1 VTEPAD
7 PARSSGPP
15 TSRAS
20 PPILVLV
27 GPQDLVNIAGAVR
40 LAQNFGIEQMR
51 LVQPAVFDPWRIEGI
66 AHNTADFVARITL
79 HDSLADATRDCV
91 YLAGLTARE
100 RTAKRSVLR
109 PRAVAAQLAAASL
122 GGPVALVAGREDRGL
137 SNEEL
142 DHCQTLVTIE
152 TAPDHRS
159 LNLAHAVGILCYE
172 AWLARHG
179 REAALKP
186 PRREAHP
193 APSERLELLFRDWE
207 RALWAIEFFKTRRAE
222 TVMRSVREALFRAE
236 LDWREASLLRAMALE
251 TVRYLERNGTPFEIP
266 EALRDVGR
274 GEGAG
279 NRKQAAGEEG
289 TDS

>member
-1 VTEPAD
+1 MSPS
-7 PARSSGPP
+7 P
-15 TSRAS
+15 

-27 GPQDLVNIAGAVR
+27 GTQDVVNIAGAVR
-40 LAQNFGIEQMR
+40 LARNFGIQQMR

-66 AHNTADFVARITL
+66 AHNTADFVSRITL

-91 YLAGLTARE
+91 YLAALTARE
-100 RTAKRSVLR
+100 RTAKRRVLR
-109 PRAVAAQLAAASL
+109 PRAGALELANRAAE
-122 GGPVALVAGREDRGL
+122 GPVALVAGREDRGL

-142 DHCQTLVTIE
+142 DHCHALVTIE
-152 TAPDHRS
+152 TTPEHRS
-159 LNLAHAVGILCYE
+159 LNLAHAIGILCYE

-179 REAALKP
+179 RESAPKP
-186 PRREAHP
+186 PRREAGA

-251 TVRYLERNGTPFEIP
+251 TVRYLERSGTPFELP
-266 EALRDVGR
+266 EQLRDVGR
-274 GEGAG
+274 GELS
-279 NRKQAAGEEG
+279 
-289 TDS
+289 DL